1 MRRSVTSSIAAACL
15 ALAASSA
22 HAEDVLITG
31 FTFNP
36 AVKLDVSS
44 TSPVVSYSGLPSG
57 QFTGTLNGAS
67 FTTYCT
73 DLLQAFSFGTL
84 YTDYS
89 VVDGVAAWGATR
101 SADLDRAFSAFAAN
115 GAPASAA
122 TSAVAQAVI
131 WEILYEDSGTYDLNG
146 GTFKAT
152 SANLTTQGY
161 FDDSVAMFA
170 EIAGTAITVH
180 ADQLLSRSTQ
190 DFVVLTPVPEP
201 STYALMLAG
210 LAGIGFVARRRTPR

>member
-1 MRRSVTSSIAAACL
+1 MRRSVISSIAAASL
-15 ALAASSA
+15 ALAASYA

-36 AVKLDVSS
+36 AVTISVSS
-44 TSPVVSYSGLPSG
+44 PDHTGVAG

-73 DLLQAFSFGTL
+73 DLAQSFLFGTP
-84 YTDYS
+84 YTDY
-89 VVDGVAAWGATR
+89 VVRDGATAWGAQK
-101 SADLDRAFSAFAAN
+101 SSDLDHAFSAFAFY
-115 GAPASAA
+115 GAPASAE
-122 TSAVAQAVI
+122 TSAVAQAIV
-131 WEILYEDSGTYDLNG
+131 WEILYETSGTYDLHG
-146 GTFKAT
+146 GSFIAT
-152 SANLTTQGY
+152 SANATTQGY
-161 FDDSVAMFA
+161 FDTSAAAFA
-170 EIAGTAITVH
+170 IIAGTAITVH
-180 ADQLLSRSTQ
+180 ADQLYSRSHQ